1 MFYDRELAALKRSG
15 RFRKR
20 RIFDAALK
28 DFASNDYLGLAH
40 KKELLERAYARVAG
54 YPANAAKASQLINGY
69 TPIHLDFE
77 EELCRLN
84 GFEAAITAGSGF
96 LANIALIEALVRRGD
111 RLLLDEEFHASG
123 ILASRL
129 VPGSV
134 EFFRHNDAED
144 LATKLRNKKGRTIV
158 AVEGIYSMS
167 GDLLDS
173 AIFEAV
179 DEETILIVDE
189 AHSSG
194 VVGPNLLGVFDLYQ
208 IPIAPNYIKMGTM
221 GKALGSYGAYILASR
236 EIVSFL
242 ENRAKSIIYTTAL
255 SLMDVAL
262 AHEGL
267 RYIEAHKEQLRQ
279 EIARRLAMI
288 RDFGFASDTLILDIP
303 MRDVLA
309 AQERLLAEGFV
320 VGAIRPPTVKEPML
334 RIIARL
340 GETQEDF
347 AKLLAKVRDVC
358 L

>member
-1 MFYDRELAALKRSG
+1 MFYDKELAAIERAG
-15 RFRKR
+15 RLRKR
-20 RIFDAALK
+20 RIFDPSLK

-40 KKELLERAYARVAG
+40 RKELLERAYERVAS

-69 TPIHLDFE
+69 TPIHQAFE

-84 GFEAAITAGSGF
+84 GFAAAITVGSGF

-134 EFFRHNDAED
+134 EFFAHNDAED
-144 LATKLRNKKGRTIV
+144 LSKKLRCSKGRTIV

-167 GDLLDS
+167 GDLLDPS
-173 AIFEAV
+173 IFEV
-179 DEETILIVDE
+179 IDEETILIVDE

-194 VVGPNLLGVFDLYQ
+194 VVGPNLLGVFDLYG
-208 IPIAPNYIKMGTM
+208 ISIGPNHIKMGTM

-267 RYIEAHKEQLRQ
+267 RYIEAHKEQLRE
-279 EIARRLAMI
+279 EIEKRLAMMHE
-288 RDFGFASDTLILDIP
+288 RGFANETLILDIP
-303 MRDVLA
+303 MRNVLA
-309 AQERLLAEGFV
+309 AQERLLKEGYL

-340 GETQEDF
+340 GESAQDF
-347 AKLLAKVRDVC
+347 ATLLEKVHDVR